1 MKGNLETAS
10 LCGWK
15 TAVYIPEGGKEKIP
29 LLYILGGKNIKEELA
44 DLRVL
49 WEKTESE
56 KAFPFLLAGL
66 GASDWNSA
74 YSPWPA
80 PPLTRE
86 GEEFAG
92 RASET
97 GRFLIE
103 EYLPYVCERF
113 PASERRENRAV
124 VGYSLGGLGTLYL
137 FLETGEFAGAASC
150 SGSLWYP
157 GWCKY
162 MEKASLPKEPGYVY
176 LSLGRAEKRIRSR
189 LMGCNP
195 ECTERTSALLSQR
208 MAMGSQVVFQW
219 NNGGHG
225 YEVTARIL
233 RAISWLQ
240 PFLAGKI

>member
-1 MKGNLETAS
+1 MAS

-15 TAVYIPEGGKEKIP
+15 TAVYIPEGARENTSFVYAWGKEYKRGTCRFGNS
-29 LLYILGGKNIKEELA
+29 L
-44 DLRVL
+44 
-49 WEKTESE
+49 EKTKLE

-66 GASDWNSA
+66 GAAEWNSA
-74 YSPWPA
+74 DSPWPA

-97 GRFLIE
+97 GRFLWE
-103 EYLPYVCERF
+103 EYLPFVCGRF

-124 VGYSLGGLGTLYL
+124 AGYSLGGLGALYL

-162 MEKASLPKEPGYVY
+162 MEKSYFAERAGVCISFP
-176 LSLGRAEKRIRSR
+176 GRAERRIRSR
-189 LMGCNP
+189 LMGRNP
-195 ECTERTSALLSQR
+195 ECTERTSALAFPTDGDGFASR
-208 MAMGSQVVFQW
+208 FSM
-219 NNGGHG
+219 
-225 YEVTARIL
+225 
-233 RAISWLQ
+233 
-240 PFLAGKI
+240 K

>member
-29 LLYILGGKNIKEELA
+29 LLYMLGGKNIKEELA
-44 DLRVL
+44 DLAIL

-66 GASDWNSA
+66 GAAEWNSA

-97 GRFLIE
+97 GRFLME
-103 EYLPYVCERF
+103 EYLPYVCGRF

-124 VGYSLGGLGTLYL
+124 VGLSICFWKRGSLPGRPAAPVPCGIR
-137 FLETGEFAGAASC
+137 AGASIWKKLLCRKSRGMYIFPWAGQRE
-150 SGSLWYP
+150 GSVP
-157 GWCKY
+157 
-162 MEKASLPKEPGYVY
+162 V
-176 LSLGRAEKRIRSR
+176 
-189 LMGCNP
+189 
-195 ECTERTSALLSQR
+195 
-208 MAMGSQVVFQW
+208 
-219 NNGGHG
+219 
-225 YEVTARIL
+225 
-233 RAISWLQ
+233 
-240 PFLAGKI
+240 

>member
-44 DLRVL
+44 DLIVL

-124 VGYSLGGLGTLYL
+124 VG
-137 FLETGEFAGAASC
+137 
-150 SGSLWYP
+150 
-157 GWCKY
+157 
-162 MEKASLPKEPGYVY
+162 
-176 LSLGRAEKRIRSR
+176 
-189 LMGCNP
+189 
-195 ECTERTSALLSQR
+195 
-208 MAMGSQVVFQW
+208 
-219 NNGGHG
+219 
-225 YEVTARIL
+225 
-233 RAISWLQ
+233 
-240 PFLAGKI
+240 